1 MGERSQPG
9 DGSAGEG
16 EGGRRHRR
24 AVGPPGARP
33 SGAEPRPEPRDD
45 PAARDDLAAP
55 DDPAAPDDNER
66 FLADRP
72 PHHDRER

>member
-1 MGERSQPG
+1 MTDPPP
-9 DGSAGEG
+9 
-16 EGGRRHRR
+16 RRRRR

-33 SGAEPRPEPRDD
+33 AGDEPRADE
-45 PAARDDLAAP
+45 PAADD
-55 DDPAAPDDNER
+55 DER

>member
-1 MGERSQPG
+1 MGEGLDAS
-9 DGSAGEG
+9 GSSAQEH
-16 EGGRRHRR
+16 GGRRRRR

-33 SGAEPRPEPRDD
+33 GGAEPRPEPRAE
-45 PAARDDLAAP
+45 PAGP
-55 DDPAAPDDNER
+55 DDDER